1 MMSVEALSEQEMLK
15 HIAWLENEMLKHITW
30 LENEID
36 RCLECGLPIQQLE
49 SKLDEAL
56 FHFYRHYE
64 IC

>member
-1 MMSVEALSEQEMLK
+1 MIIAEALSEQEMIK
-15 HIAWLENEMLKHITW
+15 HIAWLENVMLKRIAW

-36 RCLECGLPIQQLE
+36 RCLDCGLPIQHLK

-56 FHFYRHYE
+56 YHFCRHYE